1 MKQTAQPLLGW
12 CFTTGGAE
20 CEAYNDPKASPQA
33 APSLNCNAARTIS
46 SRHWQNQQM
55 ITPLEKTTGRSWHT
69 TAAVM
74 VHLVLLQFRPIML
87 HVVMLRVG
95 LFRNCYSHSTYIQS
109 KPHPIFTWCIFVLG
123 KLLFSY
129 THIPRGYSFSLYLF
143 SCLFLHLS
151 RHLLVDLKSPWP
163 CLLWY
168 VPIAIVRS
176 SILTGCASPYCPL
189 RSSRQQS
196 SLHHKVLDLMARQ
209 PYQVVPMRLSQHRAQ
224 HQPPHKRAIGTPRTF
239 LHKTSGSR
247 GNVWRL

>member
-1 MKQTAQPLLGW
+1 MGLSAIPPSCPQLKLQRRPHHLIETLAKPTNDYSIGKNDRAKL
-12 CFTTGGAE
+12 
-20 CEAYNDPKASPQA
+20 AYN
-33 APSLNCNAARTIS
+33 S
-46 SRHWQNQQM
+46 SSYS
-55 ITPLEKTTGRSWHT
+55 TFG
-69 TAAVM
+69 TAAISAHYVACCYATC
-74 VHLVLLQFRPIML
+74 
-87 HVVMLRVG
+87 G
-95 LFRNCYSHSTYIQS
+95 AFRNCYSHSIYIQS
-109 KPHPIFTWCIFVLG
+109 KPHPTFTWCIFVLG